1 VPKPVDNS
9 YNDQKNTDFISRAH
23 NSTPMNHHKLKVWFW
38 EIVRKEATIVSVLG
52 FVEKRE

>member
-1 VPKPVDNS
+1 MPKPVDNS